1 MDGIR
6 GASEC
11 TGETHSTPDLAIG
24 SLGAWISG
32 RLFRRKWSREEQ
44 LHDAMSLTR

>member
-1 MDGIR
+1 MVEL
-6 GASEC
+6 SL
-11 TGETHSTPDLAIG
+11 PLFLAIG